1 MSKRKRKVWTTL
13 SGSHVLGDVR
23 TASFSDEAMASHL
36 EEAARQGLEVTGTRQ
51 EVSPD
56 GKMMLTV
63 SEVCPN
69 VCLS

>member
-23 TASFSDEAMASHL
+23 TAALSGEAMASHL
-36 EEAARQGLEVTGTRQ
+36 AEAARRGLEVTATRQ

-63 SEVCPN
+63 SEVCGD

>member
-1 MSKRKRKVWTTL
+1 MSKRKRKVWRTL

-23 TASFSDEAMASHL
+23 TASFSGEAMASHL
-36 EEAARQGLEVTGTRQ
+36 AEAARRGLEVTRTRQ

-63 SEVCPN
+63 SEVCCDG
-69 VCLS
+69 CLS

>member
-1 MSKRKRKVWTTL
+1 MSKRKRKVWRTL

-23 TASFSDEAMASHL
+23 TASFSGEAMAAHL
-36 EEAARQGLEVTGTRQ
+36 AEAACQGLEVTGTWQ

-63 SEVCPN
+63 SEVCRD